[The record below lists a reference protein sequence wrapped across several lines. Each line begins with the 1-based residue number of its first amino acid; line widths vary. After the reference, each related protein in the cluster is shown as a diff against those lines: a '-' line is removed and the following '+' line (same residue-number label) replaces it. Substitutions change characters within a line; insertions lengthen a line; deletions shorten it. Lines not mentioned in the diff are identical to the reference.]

1 MDLGLSG
8 AKAIVTGGSRGI
20 GRAVAETLGREGANV
35 AICARGSAGLDR
47 TLSELRAQGLHV
59 IGQVL
64 DVSDEAAIP
73 GFVEWAT
80 GELGGLDVLVS
91 NVSAGAS
98 PEPGQWAASFASD
111 LLAFVR
117 LVEAATPHLERSDRA
132 AVVAISSTSA
142 VDTLAPARPN
152 SYAAFKAAVIQHASS
167 LGHALAPR
175 GIRVNT
181 VSPGPIFF
189 EGGPWD
195 LRMQSDP
202 AGTVAIRDRIALR
215 RFGTPAD
222 VANAVAF
229 LASPAA
235 GFLTGDN
242 VIVDGG
248 FTSRV
253 QF

>member
-1 MDLGLSG
+1 MDLGLAG

-20 GRAVAETLGREGANV
+20 GRAIAETLAQEGVTV
-35 AICARGSAGLDR
+35 AICARGGDALDR
-47 TLSELRAQGLHV
+47 AVAELRGYGVAAFGR
-59 IGQVL
+59 VL
-64 DVSDEAAIP
+64 DVSDETAIP
-73 GFVEWAT
+73 AFVEWAVDQ
-80 GELGGLDVLVS
+80 LGGLDILVS

-98 PEPGQWAASFASD
+98 PARGQWAASFASD

-117 LVEAATPHLERSDRA
+117 LVEACTPHLEQSMRA
-132 AVVAISSTSA
+132 AVVAISSTSG
-142 VDTLAPARPN
+142 VDTLLPSRPN

-195 LRMQSDP
+195 RRMQSDP
-202 AGTVAIRDRIALR
+202 EGTLAIRDRIPVG
-215 RFGTPAD
+215 RFGSPAD
-222 VANAVAF
+222 VANAVVF

-242 VIVDGG
+242 VVVDGG